1 MRAFKS
7 VLISVLTVTVFASLL
22 FLSSCKLN
30 NSHNEVTPVPEGT
43 SENDITPA
51 PEPTEIPV
59 EVTPTE
65 IPSPTPEPVD
75 YSVVKPNEIGEIPIV
90 MFHNF
95 VENLDDTTDNYY
107 TTSFSEFEKLLE
119 TLYNEG
125 YRLIS
130 MRDFIDNNIDV
141 PAGKKPMVFTFDD
154 GTAGQFNL
162 IEENGKLMVNPK
174 SAVGIMIKFNEKHPD
189 FGLKGIFYLNMD
201 KEDKTF
207 EGAGTLK
214 ERLELLLSLGFEVG
228 NHSWGHFDFSTAQ
241 SRQQINEKLG
251 KNEKRLE
258 EVIEGVNFY
267 SLALP
272 FGNRPA
278 ESLRDALVS
287 GTFEGVEY
295 NHETVMAVGAQP
307 SMPTIHVNYN
317 PDYVGRIRAQ
327 GKVQENYDLTF
338 WLPKMTNDRMYVSD
352 GDPNTVVVPE
362 GMEGKV
368 DTSKLNGKTLITYKK

>member
-1 MRAFKS
+1 MRNFRLVAF
-7 VLISVLTVTVFASLL
+7 VLLVSAL
-22 FLSSCKLN
+22 FTLSACKN
-30 NSHNEVTPVPEGT
+30 REKGSA
-43 SENDITPA
+43 DITPTPVA
-51 PEPTEIPV
+51 SSGNNITQKPEPTDVP
-59 EVTPTE
+59 EVPTPTE
-65 IPSPTPEPVD
+65 APVKEPVD
-75 YSVVKPNEIGEIPIV
+75 YSVVQPNEIGEIPIV

-95 VENLDDTTDNYY
+95 VEDLNSTTDNQY
-107 TTSFSEFEKLLE
+107 TTSFSAFEELLE

-130 MRDFIDNNIDV
+130 MRDFIDHNIDV
-141 PAGKKPMVFTFDD
+141 PAGMKPMVFSFDD
-154 GTAGQFNL
+154 GTPGQFSL
-162 IEENGKLMVNPK
+162 IEQNGKLVVNPK

-214 ERLELLLSLGFEVG
+214 ERLEILLSYGFEVG

-251 KNEKRLE
+251 RNEKRLRE
-258 EVIEGVNFY
+258 ILDGEKFY

-272 FGNRPA
+272 FGSKAP
-278 ESLRDALVS
+278 EGLRDAMVK

-295 NHETVMAVGAQP
+295 HNETIMAVGAQP
-307 SMPTIHVNYN
+307 SMPSIHVNFN
-317 PDYVGRIRAQ
+317 PEYVGRIRAQ

-338 WLPKMTNDRMYVSD
+338 WLPKMTKERMYISD
-352 GDPNTVVVPE
+352 GDPDTIVVHE
-362 GMEGKV
+362 GMESKINM
-368 DTSKLNGKTLITYKK
+368 DKLNGKTVITYKK